1 MTHNTGLT
9 SKTFFRHAVHASRRV
24 ERLKVELPVET
35 LRALP
40 GYARVPRD
48 FKPALSGIV
57 MDLRFAEPGRGLLV
71 SGGEVT
77 AEYAARR
84 AVSAMGRGATGLGV
98 WTERNFHAGDYLHL
112 DAVRAAVLLIPELL
126 GPRLERMCAS
136 ARTLGLTPIAWAV
149 HPAYAFLSAGVGLGL
164 MYSAASDTCGM
175 ARVLALMPWNRR

>member
-1 MTHNTGLT
+1 MENLAG
-9 SKTFFRHAVHASRRV
+9 RAAHAARRV
-24 ERLKVELPVET
+24 ERLKVAQPVAV

-84 AVSAMGRGATGLGV
+84 AVSAVGRGAAGLGV
-98 WTERNFHAGDYLHL
+98 WTERNFHAGDYPHL
-112 DAVRAAVLLIPELL
+112 DAVRAAVPDALLAMLDYVVDAWQLERARAGGADAVLLIPELL
-126 GPRLERMCAS
+126 GPYLERMTAS
-136 ARTLGLTPIAWAV
+136 ARTLGLTPIAWDD
-149 HPAYAFLSAGVGLGL
+149 G
-164 MYSAASDTCGM
+164 AAP
-175 ARVLALMPWNRR
+175 RLL